1 MGTSMRNKTWSSLC
15 LLICAMVCLQPIAE
29 AEAQPSIKND
39 PAYIKFQGG
48 DGQPFRGQD
57 PTFYPA
63 LMQSIIGFPGIKFTL
78 PDYEGKPQCFVE
90 ITGMDR
96 LITGDPFEQLMI
108 HSVTP
113 TDQFNN
119 KYVKQT
125 ANTVKILEQSVLAS
139 AGNITPAEL
148 MTMSLRA
155 TDGNFPM
162 AALTAHNFL
171 KEIAY
176 GGRAQYLKLK
186 GLIAQ
191 GKPYRF
197 PTRYGEVAAKFVNMR
212 TAKGDKMGIWYHS
225 FVPLAITAWTFVP
238 DAGDNAIIDENRAR
252 QFVNMGSP
260 VDPEKQS
267 SDEKFALIIHK
278 VHKLYSLQIDKIK
291 VCHAEVNPKSGPVGT
306 KFKLNIAYQVPD
318 APSPVFLT
326 ESIEVVSDGTPGATS
341 VNVVSK
347 SKRTITRGERD
358 SKRDFESSPLKAG
371 KYTFKVALETQGFR
385 KDLNLPFTVT
395 AGATTGLVASAPEI
409 TYRGVTPAQVVI
421 TDSSVNIQR
430 KMYNNDTKSYD
441 IFTDTINYSGPPPSL
456 VPGQKVVL
464 KASFVIPPYVPPRAD
479 GIGPSYSAIWGIGDI
494 FGTPMQIE
502 QFVETNSAQGD
513 SQADTSFVGPKSI
526 EYNFKVRK
534 PPSGH
539 VPVIHFQARGKDG
552 GVLMLWRYKPPQ

>member
-1 MGTSMRNKTWSSLC
+1 MSSRLRHRG
-15 LLICAMVCLQPIAE
+15 VFPVPE
-29 AEAQPSIKND
+29 AWAQASIEND

-48 DGQPFRGQD
+48 DGQPCRGQD

-90 ITGMDR
+90 INGLDR

-108 HSVTP
+108 HAVTP
-113 TDQFNN
+113 TDQSKN

-125 ANTVKILEQSVLAS
+125 ANSVKILEQSVLTS
-139 AGNITPAEL
+139 VGNITPAQL

-155 TDGNFPM
+155 TDGNFPL
-162 AALTAHNFL
+162 AVLTAHNFL

-176 GGRAQYLKLK
+176 GGRAQYLKLR

-197 PTRYGEVAAKFVNMR
+197 PSRYGDIAAKLANMR

-238 DAGDNAIIDENRAR
+238 DAGDNAITDEYTAR
-252 QFVNMGSP
+252 RLLNMGSP
-260 VDPEKQS
+260 VDPEKQG
-267 SDEKFALIIHK
+267 SDEKFAQVIHTL
-278 VHKLYSLQIDKIK
+278 HKLYALQIDRIK

-306 KFKLNIAYQVPD
+306 KFKLSITYQVPD
-318 APSPVFLT
+318 APAPVFLT
-326 ESIEVVSDGTPGATS
+326 ESIEVVSDGTQGTAS
-341 VNVVSK
+341 VIVVSR

-371 KYTFKVALETQGFR
+371 KYNFKVALESQAF
-385 KDLNLPFTVT
+385 KKNLNIPFTVT
-395 AGATTGLVASAPEI
+395 AGATTGYLAGAPEI
-409 TYRGVTPAQVVI
+409 TYRGVTKDQVEI

-430 KMYNNDTKSYD
+430 KMYNNATKGYD

-464 KASFVIPPYVPPRAD
+464 RASFVVPPYVPPRAD
-479 GIGPSYSAIWGIGDI
+479 GIGPSYSALWGIGDT
-494 FGTPMQIE
+494 FATPLQME
-502 QFVETNSAQGD
+502 HFMETNSQQGD
-513 SQADTSFVGPKSI
+513 SQAETAFIGPKSI
-526 EYNFKVRK
+526 EYSFKVRK
-534 PPSGH
+534 PPPGH
-539 VPVIHFQARGKDG
+539 VPVIHFQASGKDG
-552 GVLMLWRYKPPQ
+552 GVLMIWRYKPPQ